1 MRGESSLLGTLERRF
16 SLTSWRAPTM
26 ASSCT
31 ALVISAICVQASVTC
46 LHLGTAVPRK
56 GLCEPAI
63 VAQGPRSPGPGTR
76 AHQERGGSTL
86 PRKARKATD
95 SNSGPET
102 RAHQERGGSTLP
114 RKARKATD
122 SNSGPE
128 TRAHQEGG
136 EAQRDR
142 VGEVGDGLVG
152 VVHQHHHHRAPG
164 SSRPRAFQA
173 A

>member
-1 MRGESSLLGTLERRF
+1 
-16 SLTSWRAPTM
+16 M

-102 RAHQERGGSTLP
+102 RAHQE
-114 RKARKATD
+114 
-122 SNSGPE
+122 
-128 TRAHQEGG
+128 GG